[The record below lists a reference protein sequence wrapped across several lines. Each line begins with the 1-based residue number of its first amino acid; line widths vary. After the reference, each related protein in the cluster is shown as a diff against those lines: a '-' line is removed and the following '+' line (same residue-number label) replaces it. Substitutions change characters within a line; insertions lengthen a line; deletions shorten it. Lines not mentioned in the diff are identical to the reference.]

1 MVRGRSA
8 ARRNRQ
14 AKRALAPLAGVA
26 LVGVAA
32 LERLRRRRS
41 KETRGGGYHALEQN
55 KLISR
60 RLIEEGLS
68 AGRHEVIDELVAP
81 TFVNHDPSATGDM
94 VGRDGLRQLIDMY
107 RTAFPDLRVSL
118 EEQLA
123 ERDLVATRWSAR
135 GTHHGPILGIE
146 PTAKQSTVTGITIDR
161 IEDGKI
167 VESWNNW
174 DTLGMLQ
181 QLGVMPALAEA

>member
-41 KETRGGGYHALEQN
+41 KETRGGDHALEQN
-55 KLISR
+55 KLVSR

>member
-1 MVRGRSA
+1 MVRARSA

-14 AKRALAPLAGVA
+14 TRRAVAPLAGVA
-26 LVGVAA
+26 LVGVAV

-41 KETRGGGYHALEQN
+41 NAMSNGNDHAREAN

-60 RLIEEGLS
+60 RLIEEGLNN
-68 AGRHEVIDELVAP
+68 GRYEVIDELVAP
-81 TFVNHDPSATGDM
+81 RFVNHDPSATGDM
-94 VGRDGLRQLIDMY
+94 SGRDGLRQLIDVY
-107 RTAFPDLRVSL
+107 RTAFPDLRVSI

-123 ERDLVATRWSAR
+123 ERDLVASRWSAR
-135 GTHHGPILGIE
+135 GTHQGPILGIE